1 MPTSSV
7 RDMIATAGTS
17 RFLLLPAAVA
27 VVLGCSTV
35 SITQDPIQVAQIGYG
50 DDRTVNIFLVLPD
63 QPSAT
68 GASPVI
74 LAFPWGDGTVDLVLS
89 LLASYWDRE
98 APARGY
104 IVVGVEVF
112 GLDLALD
119 ANEMIPAILAW
130 MDQNLSYDRNR
141 VVAVG
146 ASSGGTGLF
155 HAALAAPGAF
165 AALIGMPGEFS
176 GAAADLQPLAGK
188 PVWLLVGEQ
197 DTQWR
202 DLANDTKDKLES
214 QGVEVTLE
222 VLPGQGHVMN
232 IDQARLMDWIDGVLG
247 R

>member
-1 MPTSSV
+1 
-7 RDMIATAGTS
+7 MIATPGTS

-35 SITQDPIQVAQIGYG
+35 SITQDSSTVIQIAQVGYG
-50 DDRTVNIFLVLPD
+50 QSRTVNIFLILPD

-68 GASPVI
+68 GESPVVF
-74 LAFPWGDGTVDLVLS
+74 AFPWGDGSSDLVLS
-89 LLASYWDRE
+89 LLTSYWDRE

-112 GLDLALD
+112 GPDLAFD
-119 ANEMIPAILAW
+119 ANEMIPGILAW
-130 MDQNLSYDRNR
+130 MDQNLSYDRDR
-141 VVAVG
+141 VVAAG
-146 ASSGGTGLF
+146 ASNGGTGLF
-155 HAALAAPGAF
+155 HAALAVPGAF

-176 GAAADLQPLAGK
+176 GEATDLQPLAGK

-202 DLANDTKDKLES
+202 NLANDTKDKLES
-214 QGVEVTLE
+214 QGVEVTVE
-222 VLPGQGHVMN
+222 VLPGQGHAMN

>member
-1 MPTSSV
+1 
-7 RDMIATAGTS
+7 MIAIAGTS
-17 RFLLLPAAVA
+17 RLLLPAAVA
-27 VVLGCSTV
+27 VALGCSTV
-35 SITQDPIQVAQIGYG
+35 SITQDPIRIAQVGYG
-50 DDRTVNIFLVLPD
+50 QDQTVNIFLILPD
-63 QPSAT
+63 QPSPT

-74 LAFPWGDGTVDLVLS
+74 LAFPWGDGTPDLVLS

-104 IVVGVEVF
+104 FVVGVEVF
-112 GLDLALD
+112 GPDLSFEAD
-119 ANEMIPAILAW
+119 EMIRGILAW
-130 MDQNLSYDRNR
+130 MDQNLAYDRDR

-146 ASSGGTGLF
+146 ASNGGTGLF
-155 HAALAAPGAF
+155 HAAVAVPGAF

-176 GAAADLQPLAGK
+176 GEATDLQPLAGK

-202 DLANDTKDKLES
+202 DLASDTKDKLES
-214 QGVEVTLE
+214 QGVEVTVE

-232 IDQARLMDWIDGVLG
+232 IDQARLMDWIDETLV